1 MLPHIERAYLAFIK
15 GLALLFLVAMS
26 SCEALSRRKLRRV
39 NMTNVLGERL
49 ELTIHCKSKDDD
61 LGIIKIPFNGYYSFR
76 FHPNAFDT
84 TLFFC
89 NTAWRGQS
97 HWFDIYMSERDR
109 YKCPN
114 QGWREEF
121 PFGRAPLPLLRHH
134 RLRHLHSLQTESRCF
149 NNFVS

>member
-1 MLPHIERAYLAFIK
+1 MDLMTSLILWVMCKTKLPHIEGAYLAFIK

-26 SCEALSRRKLRRV
+26 SCEALSLRKLRTV

-114 QGWREEF
+114 NY
-121 PFGRAPLPLLRHH
+121 PLFQKKKKCP
-134 RLRHLHSLQTESRCF
+134 
-149 NNFVS
+149 NNYCS